1 MELLKL
7 LSANELVAQI
17 ICFLVFLLI
26 LRTFLW
32 KRFLGI
38 LDKRRE
44 AVSSEFKRIDESK
57 ETLARI
63 KEEYEKKL
71 SGIDNEA
78 KAKIREAI
86 DEGHRLAEELRAK
99 AELDSEEIIR
109 RAKANIKDEFAKA
122 KEELKDEIVDLTIQA
137 AEKVLQEKLS
147 EKSDR
152 RLVED
157 FIKGIEK
164 K

>member
-17 ICFLVFLLI
+17 ICFLVFLAI

-32 KRFLGI
+32 KRFLDI

-44 AVSSEFKRIDESK
+44 TVSAEFKRIEDAKESV
-57 ETLARI
+57 ARI
-63 KEEYEKKL
+63 KEEYEKRL
-71 SGIDNEA
+71 SGIDDEA
-78 KAKIREAI
+78 RAKIRKAM
-86 DEGHRLAEELRAK
+86 DEGRKLAEELRAE
-99 AELDSEEIIR
+99 AELDSEKIIE
-109 RAKANIKDEFAKA
+109 RAKANTKDEIAKA
-122 KEELKDEIVDLTIQA
+122 REELKDEIVDLTIQA
-137 AEKVLQEKLS
+137 VEKVIQEKLS
-147 EKSDR
+147 EESDK

>member
-26 LRTFLW
+26 MRTFLW

-38 LDKRRE
+38 IDKRRE
-44 AVSSEFKRIDESK
+44 AVSSEFKRIEDAKES
-57 ETLARI
+57 LARI
-63 KEEYEKKL
+63 REEYEKKL
-71 SGIDNEA
+71 AGINEEA
-78 KAKIREAI
+78 KERIRAAM
-86 DEGHRLAEELRAK
+86 DQGHKLAEELRAK
-99 AELDSEEIIR
+99 AELDSEEITR

-157 FIKGIEK
+157 FIKGIGK